1 MATDIVLVL
10 LLSLISVIG
19 FCAFLVLVKDA
30 RGSLGSG
37 GGVIFLLFMAMAYFL
52 WKSLP
57 GQSEPVPTPSIV
69 ENISNT
75 ETVAAGNSPSAV
87 SQNKE
92 HSALNKDNEYK
103 MSHVSIIKFVYE
115 HGLVKILYITFMAFL
130 PIVFYLLFIYFS
142 DQVKPEPVP
151 ALLLAVFIGVSLT
164 VVGKF
169 LGFSLYACELSSIND
184 LLKSLNI
191 GFIRIAIPTE
201 VAKWLCLFAFL
212 AFNKYYDEYYDGI
225 VYSVCLSMGLACIL
239 CVGYM
244 IQLMGYF
251 NYVFYV
257 QGLVTF
263 LVIIPLNVIAG
274 SIMGYYIALSRR
286 RNRFLNYAL
295 SLVLPVLASGVLYSI
310 VAYLDDVLWQYLIFV
325 LILTPLSVVVY
336 RQMWH
341 LMMLDE
347 KQSQDI

>member
-1 MATDIVLVL
+1 MATDIVLVI
-10 LLSLISVIG
+10 LLSLVSVIG

-37 GGVIFLLFMAMAYFL
+37 GGVIFLLFMSMAYFL

-57 GQSEPVPTPSIV
+57 GPSEPVPTPPYV

-75 ETVAAGNSPSAV
+75 ETVAAGNSPSAPSKNV
-87 SQNKE
+87 E
-92 HSALNKDNEYK
+92 HSAVNKDNDTK
-103 MSHVSIIKFVYE
+103 ISLSGVIKFICE
-115 HGLVKILYITFMAFL
+115 HGLVKILYITIMAFL
-130 PIVFYLLFIYFS
+130 PVVFYLLLIYFS
-142 DQVKPEPVP
+142 DQIKPEPAP
-151 ALLLAVFIGVSLT
+151 ALLLAVFIGVVLA
-164 VVGKF
+164 VVGKIF
-169 LGFSLYACELSSIND
+169 GVSLYDCELSSIND
-184 LLKSLNI
+184 LPKSLNM

-201 VAKWLCLFAFL
+201 LAKWLCLLAFL

-225 VYSVCLSMGLACIL
+225 VYSVCLSMGSACIL

-244 IQLMGYF
+244 IQLMDYF
-251 NYVFYV
+251 DYVFYV

-274 SIMGYYIALSRR
+274 SIMGYFIALSKR
-286 RNRFLNYAL
+286 RNRFLNYSL
-295 SLVLPVLASGVLYSI
+295 SLVLPVLTSGILYSI

-347 KQSQDI
+347 KQSHDI